1 MRRFNWLYLAASL
14 PFLLFA
20 AWGAEYGAFW
30 IYLAPAVLCVVQF
43 FFPTRLGWGLMT
55 VLYGGAVVLYTGLAV
70 ADLWR
75 LATGE
80 PLDLFLDADDSGMVP
95 CHARVPVRSSGGTRC
110 LIALVQTG
118 RPAKWTSNITWNW
131 SGRRRGFLSD
141 PILRGTKVASATTSA
156 RRRSIPVLYR

>member
-43 FFPTRLGWGLMT
+43 FFPTRLGWGLVT
-55 VLYGGAVVLYTGLAV
+55 VLYGGAVVLYAGLAV

-80 PLDLFLDADDSGMVP
+80 PLDLFDADDSVWFLVMLAFLYVLLVGLVVSSP
-95 CHARVPVRSSGGTRC
+95 WSKQGDQRSG
-110 LIALVQTG
+110 
-118 RPAKWTSNITWNW
+118 PAT
-131 SGRRRGFLSD
+131 
-141 PILRGTKVASATTSA
+141 
-156 RRRSIPVLYR
+156 